1 MNIKLSRWALLL
13 VVAVLPLHAAAQPA
27 STGSGQAYPNKT
39 IRMIVVFPPGGGTD
53 FMGRIIGQKLAERVG
68 QQVVIDNRG
77 GSNGIIGLQALMASP
92 PDGYT
97 IASASAGPL
106 AVNPH
111 VYSKLPYDTL
121 RDFTII
127 ARGVDFPL
135 MLLTHPSLPAK
146 NVKDL
151 IALAKTRPGELAAA
165 SSGAGNSDHLALE
178 LFKSMAK
185 INVIH
190 VPYKGSGPTAI
201 ALLSGEVQ
209 LMFSSIPPTLGHI
222 RAGKMRALGIGNA
235 ARLPSQPEFP
245 TIAEGGLPGFEAYS
259 WAGIVGPAKMPAD
272 VVQKLNREINE
283 GLKSKDAVDRFLA
296 NGTVPAP
303 ATPEEFI
310 ALIRSETQKW
320 GVVARA
326 ANIRVD

>member
-1 MNIKLSRWALLL
+1 MKINWTCPALLL
-13 VVAVLPLHAAAQPA
+13 ITVALPLPVAA
-27 STGSGQAYPNKT
+27 QAYPNKT
-39 IRMIVVFPPGGGTD
+39 IRMIVTFPAGGGTD
-53 FMGRIIGQKLAERVG
+53 FMGRVIGQKLAERVG

-77 GSNGIIGLQALMASP
+77 GSNGIIGLQALMAAP

-97 IASASAGPL
+97 IAAASAGPL

-121 RDFTII
+121 RDFTMI

-135 MLLTHPSLPAK
+135 LLLTHPALPVK

-151 IALAKTRPGELAAA
+151 IALSKARPGELAAA
-165 SSGAGNSDHLALE
+165 SSGSGNSDHLALE
-178 LFKSMAK
+178 LFKSSAK
-185 INVIH
+185 LNMIH

-201 ALLSGEVQ
+201 ALLAGEVQ
-209 LMFSSIPPTLGHI
+209 LMFSSIPPTLQHV

-245 TIAEGGLPGFEAYS
+245 TIAESGLPGFEAYS
-259 WAGIVGPAKMPAD
+259 WAGIVGPANMPRE

-283 GLKSKDAVDRFLA
+283 GLKSKDAADRLLA
-296 NGTVPAP
+296 NGTVPMP
-303 ATPEEFI
+303 DTPEAFTT
-310 ALIRSETQKW
+310 LIRTETQKW

-326 ANIRVD
+326 ANIRAD

>member
-1 MNIKLSRWALLL
+1 MKINWTCPALLL
-13 VVAVLPLHAAAQPA
+13 ITVALPLPVAA
-27 STGSGQAYPNKT
+27 QAYPNKT
-39 IRMIVVFPPGGGTD
+39 IRMIVTFPAGGGTD
-53 FMGRIIGQKLAERVG
+53 FMGRVIGQKLAERVG

-77 GSNGIIGLQALMASP
+77 GSNGIIGLQALMAAP

-97 IASASAGPL
+97 IAAASAGPL

-121 RDFTII
+121 RDFTMI

-135 MLLTHPSLPAK
+135 LLLTHPALPVK

-151 IALAKTRPGELAAA
+151 IALSKARPGELAAA
-165 SSGAGNSDHLALE
+165 SSGSGNSDHLALE
-178 LFKSMAK
+178 LFKSSAK
-185 INVIH
+185 LNMIH

-201 ALLSGEVQ
+201 ALLAGEVQ
-209 LMFSSIPPTLGHI
+209 LMFSSIPPTLQHV
-222 RAGKMRALGIGNA
+222 RAGKMRALGIGNT

-245 TIAEGGLPGFEAYS
+245 TIAESGLPGFEAYS
-259 WAGIVGPAKMPAD
+259 WAGIVGPANMPRE

-283 GLKSKDAVDRFLA
+283 GLKSKDAADRLLA
-296 NGTVPAP
+296 NGTVPMP
-303 ATPEEFI
+303 ATPEEFT
-310 ALIRSETQKW
+310 AMIRAEIQKW

-326 ANIRVD
+326 ANIRAD

>member
-1 MNIKLSRWALLL
+1 MNIKLSRWAVLLG
-13 VVAVLPLHAAAQPA
+13 VAVLPLHATAQP
-27 STGSGQAYPNKT
+27 YPNKT

-77 GSNGIIGLQALMASP
+77 GSNGIIGLQALMAAP

-121 RDFTII
+121 RDFSII

-135 MLLTHPSLPAK
+135 MLLTHPSLPVK

-151 IALAKTRPGELAAA
+151 IALAKMRPGELAAA

-209 LMFSSIPPTLGHI
+209 LMFSSIPPTLGHV

-259 WAGIVGPAKMPAD
+259 WAGIVGPAKMSAE

-303 ATPEEFI
+303 ATPEAFT
-310 ALIRSETQKW
+310 ALIRTEIQKW

-326 ANIRVD
+326 ANIRAD